1 MTRMSHALHPFHFD
15 RQVVVLLGLPFDVV
29 DMTSAVA
36 TVRQSAASG
45 QRCFISTP
53 NLNFLMA
60 AQTDPAFRESVI
72 HSDLSLTDGM
82 PLVWLARLL
91 RLPIRERVSGA
102 GLFEHLC
109 AQPSPPVSVYFFG
122 GPPGIAERAAREV
135 NRAAHAG
142 VVCRGSTDPGAGSV
156 LDMSTEA
163 QVQAINQSQAQF
175 VIVALGAKKGQ
186 RWIEHNRSRLT
197 APVLCHLG
205 AVVNFAAGSVDRA
218 PPAWQRWGLEWLW
231 RIKEEPALWRR
242 YGHDGTRFLGFV
254 FTHLLPH
261 AVFVRRRVSGMAHPA
276 QLSRSVAPGSAQLVL
291 GGAWTRDGLA
301 PLRQA
306 LKEIFLVEF
315 ARELRLDLSDV
326 THVDSHFI
334 GLVMLARSA
343 FGQGLRVESASQAVR
358 KIFRYHAADYL
369 LNSSSPAA

>member
-1 MTRMSHALHPFHFD
+1 MSHALHPFHFD

-29 DMTSAVA
+29 DMASAVA

-60 AQTDPAFRESVI
+60 AQADPAFRESVI

-102 GLFEHLC
+102 GLFEQLC
-109 AQPSPPVSVYFFG
+109 TQPGPPVSVYFFG
-122 GPPGIAERAAREV
+122 GPPGIAERAADAV
-135 NRAAHAG
+135 NRASHPG
-142 VVCRGSTDPGAGSV
+142 VVCQGGADPGAGSV
-156 LDMSTEA
+156 LDMSSEA

-175 VIVALGAKKGQ
+175 VVVALGAKKGQ
-186 RWIEHNRSRLT
+186 QWIEHNRARLT

-218 PPAWQRWGLEWLW
+218 PLRWQQWGLEWLW

-242 YGHDGTRFLGFV
+242 YGQDGARFLGFLC
-254 FTHLLPH
+254 THLLPH
-261 AVFVRRRVSGMAHPA
+261 AVFVRRKVSGMAQPA
-276 QLSRSVAPGSAQLVL
+276 QLSRPAASGCPQLVL
-291 GGAWTRDGLA
+291 GGAWTQEGLV

-306 LKEIFLVEF
+306 LKEIFWVEF
-315 ARELRLDLSDV
+315 ARQLRIDLSGV

-343 FGQGLRVESASQAVR
+343 FGHGLHIESASPAVR
-358 KIFRYHAADYL
+358 KIFQYHAADYL
-369 LNSSSPAA
+369 LSRHSPVA